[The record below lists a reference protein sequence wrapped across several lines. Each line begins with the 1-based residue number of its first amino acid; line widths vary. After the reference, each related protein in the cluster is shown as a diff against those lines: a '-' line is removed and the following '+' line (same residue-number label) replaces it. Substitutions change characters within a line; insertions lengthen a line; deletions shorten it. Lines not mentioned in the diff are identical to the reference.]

1 MHSQKESGRA
11 LGLHAA
17 ARRLQI
23 PERTLRYR
31 ASRGRIPGAFKQGKL
46 WKFSLVALMTVR
58 LASPEGAPAPGFAL
72 NDSTGASVRLADFR
86 GKVVVLNFWAT
97 WCHGC
102 RAEIPW
108 LMEFAGKYRDKG
120 LAVIGVSMDED
131 GWKSVRP
138 FLREK
143 QINYPVVIGT
153 EQLAQK
159 YGGVEAMPLTYL
171 IDRQGKIAAKH
182 VGLMGKQALEEEILR
197 LLGP

>member
-1 MHSQKESGRA
+1 MHSQNESGRA

-58 LASPEGAPAPGFAL
+58 LASPENLPAPGFAL
-72 NDSTGASVRLADFR
+72 ADSTGASVRLADFR

-102 RAEIPW
+102 RTEIPW
-108 LMEFAGKYRDKG
+108 LMEFADKYRDQG

-131 GWKSVRP
+131 GWKAVRP

-171 IDRQGKIAAKH
+171 IDRQGKIAATH
-182 VGLMGKQALEEEILR
+182 VGLAGKQALEEEIRR